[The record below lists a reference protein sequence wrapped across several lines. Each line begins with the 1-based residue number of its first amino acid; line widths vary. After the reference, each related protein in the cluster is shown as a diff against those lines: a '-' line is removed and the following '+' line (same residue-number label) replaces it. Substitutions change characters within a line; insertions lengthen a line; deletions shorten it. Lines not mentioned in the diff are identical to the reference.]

1 MFGLQAHYNLRGQYT
16 LGQRIAA
23 AEAES
28 ALNARDALRDA
39 GRALARGDGAAWRE
53 ACILAAAH
61 YRCAG
66 EHDLAAHWTRR
77 AKV

>member
-1 MFGLQAHYNLRGQYT
+1 MWGLQAHYNLRGQLT

-28 ALNARDALRDA
+28 AGRAQDALKQA
-39 GRALARGDGAAWRE
+39 AKALAHGDAAAWRE
-53 ACILAAAH
+53 ACILASAH

-66 EHDLAAHWTRR
+66 EHNLAAHWARR